1 MEYQNL
7 EMKECYMDFL
17 EIMAISCRQCTKHK
31 LLEVIKKS
39 ARVSQVHVCKES
51 GCTVLKEHFTK
62 TFKERVV
69 HKGNVFLVAHLAGV
83 YNI

>member
-1 MEYQNL
+1 
-7 EMKECYMDFL
+7 MKECYMDFL
-17 EIMAISCRQCTKHK
+17 EIMAISSRQYTKHK

-39 ARVSQVHVCKES
+39 ALVSQVHVCKES

-69 HKGNVFLVAHLAGV
+69 HKGNVFLVAHLAKISRVAGV